1 VLVKIV
7 DCKVRTR
14 NEFNTGMMPLF
25 IDKLES
31 SKLPFVRYLP
41 LGLFAVFDALTAT
54 VGSV

>member
-7 DCKVRTR
+7 NCKVRTR

-31 SKLPFVRYLP
+31 SKLPFARHPSVLP
-41 LGLFAVFDALTAT
+41 DIRKA
-54 VGSV
+54 